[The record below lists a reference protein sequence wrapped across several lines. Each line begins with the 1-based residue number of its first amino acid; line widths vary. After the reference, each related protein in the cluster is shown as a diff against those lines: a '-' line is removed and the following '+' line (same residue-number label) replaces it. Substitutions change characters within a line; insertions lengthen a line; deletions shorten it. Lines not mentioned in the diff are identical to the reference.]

1 MDLPVFKLVISE
13 EDETGVAAMA
23 IVDFPAIEKDFQY
36 FSNLKP
42 LAFAATDEE
51 KRIASGPAMV
61 ANLPIYRRDPQH
73 GEHYVVFDAA
83 TIRQIVYKF
92 FKQGNT
98 SAVNLMH
105 EQPVEGVHL
114 FESFLIDSTR
124 GINTPEGFDPLPD
137 GSWFTSYRI
146 ENDEVWEQVKAGT
159 FKGFSVEGM
168 FQHVKQDE
176 DEELAS
182 EFLAHFTL

>member
-1 MDLPVFKLVISE
+1 MDHPVYKLVISE

-23 IVDFPAIEKDFQY
+23 IVDFPAIEQDFQ
-36 FSNLKP
+36 FFHNIKP
-42 LAFAATDEE
+42 LAFAADEE

-61 ANLPIYRRDPQH
+61 ADLPIYRRDSQH
-73 GEHYVVFDAA
+73 GEHYVVFDAP

-98 SAVNLMH
+98 SAANLMH
-105 EQPVEGVHL
+105 ETPVEGVYL
-114 FESFLIDSTR
+114 IESFLIDSAR

-146 ENDEVWEQVKAGT
+146 ENDEVWAQVKEGK

-168 FQHVKQDE
+168 FQHVSA
-176 DEELAS
+176 DEELARA
-182 EFLAHFTL
+182 FLAHFKD